1 MDTANNT
8 KFFRQI
14 VKGIQAV
21 IDPIQIILFGSQAR
35 GDATPDSDF
44 DLLIIAPSKQSRWQR
59 TLPVYQA
66 LAGLGVSKDIV
77 WWTPEEIAQW
87 QNVKSHFITTILREG
102 KVLYE
107 NPAGSRTGAFDKG
120 VFHLSC
126 RAGFPACQNGQTK
139 SPPYIFNS
147 FETHPFDKSK

>member
-1 MDTANNT
+1 MDTANDT

-14 VKGIQAV
+14 VKGVQAV
-21 IDPIQIILFGSQAR
+21 IDPIQIILFGSRAR

-44 DLLIIAPSKQSRWQR
+44 DLLIIAPSKQARWQR
-59 TLPVYQA
+59 TRPVYQS

-107 NPAGSRTGAFDKG
+107 NSTGSRTGAFDK
-120 VFHLSC
+120 
-126 RAGFPACQNGQTK
+126 
-139 SPPYIFNS
+139 
-147 FETHPFDKSK
+147 SK